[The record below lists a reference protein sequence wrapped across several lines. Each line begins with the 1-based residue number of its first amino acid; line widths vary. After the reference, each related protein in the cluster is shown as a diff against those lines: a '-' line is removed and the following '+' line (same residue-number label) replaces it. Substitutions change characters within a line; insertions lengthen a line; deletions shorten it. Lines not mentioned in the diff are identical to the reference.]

1 MVVIAN
7 ELFLPK
13 DPGRIKNTIH
23 TPSLKF
29 GTLSRQVPLREW
41 NWIGYSC
48 SHSLLVYCVSGTL
61 HAPCKTKWNIL
72 VSSVHSVVSDS
83 SRPHGLHYARPI
95 CPSPTPKACS
105 NSCPSSL
112 WCHPTIS
119 SSAVPF
125 SSHLQSFP
133 ASRSFPMSLFF
144 TLGSQSIGVWA
155 SASVL
160 PMNTQDWFPLGLT
173 GLILLS
179 KGFSKVFFSN
189 TVWKHQVFGA
199 DEYLFS
205 NSCLKFHVSL

>member
-83 SRPHGLHYARPI
+83 LGPHGLQHTKPP
-95 CPSPTPKACS
+95 CPLSTPRVYL
-105 NSCPSSL
+105 NSCPSPW
-112 WCHPTIS
+112 WCHTIIS
-119 SSAVPF
+119 LSVVPF
-125 SSHLQSFP
+125 SSYLQSFT
-133 ASRSFPMSLFF
+133 A
-144 TLGSQSIGVWA
+144 LGSFQMSRFIASGDQTIGVSA

-160 PMNTQDWFPLGLT
+160 PMNTQDWFPLGWT
-173 GLILLS
+173 GWISIQS
-179 KGFSKVFFSN
+179 KGLSRVFSN
-189 TVWKHQVFGA
+189 TTDQKHQF
-199 DEYLFS
+199 FS
-205 NSCLKFHVSL
+205 TQLSL